1 MPKKRVDHTAKLPD
15 LARMLDELPDVS
27 AGPGRTDTQRYLI
40 ERLRGSLVAAI
51 AERGYTVASLARHLR
66 AKGIDITVSTLHRYL
81 GHTRPYRAAYR
92 RRQGLS
98 DPADP
103 GAEPGGG
110 NGRWPPTGA
119 SPEAVAQREAALA
132 ETFSTAATTAP
143 AATAPDAP
151 APPARGTFA
160 PRPERPIDWL
170 PKKTGSP

>member
-15 LARMLDELPDVS
+15 LTRMLDELPDVS
-27 AGPGRTDTQRYLI
+27 VGPGRTDTQRYLI
-40 ERLRGSLVAAI
+40 EQLRGSLVAAI

-81 GHTRPYRAAYR
+81 GHTRPYRVAYR
-92 RRQGLS
+92 RRPGLS

-110 NGRWPPTGA
+110 NGWPPPAGA
-119 SPEAVAQREAALA
+119 SSEAVAQREAALA
-132 ETFSTAATTAP
+132 ETFSTTAP
-143 AATAPDAP
+143 AAPAPDAP

-170 PKKTGSP
+170 PKKTGRP